1 MVVLCNVFWL
11 FDTKSRFFSVI
22 FCATPTAVRLSF
34 IKCVSTSS
42 EASFGVLVVR
52 TKQNVCLCWRGA
64 ASAAS
69 FFLHPLLLS
78 SHADKFTDRLSC
90 VFSLS
95 LLSQSP
101 FFTRFFRLWKMR
113 VCAKKLREIWC
124 SRGLWYSA
132 SAASEA
138 AATTGVVE
146 ASVLRSRGSK
156 DFSYTI
162 KLIQFVELLDI
173 GREERWLLKNGLQK
187 RPFARII
194 ISWRE
199 RSIVWTFL
207 HYYHIP

>member
-138 AATTGVVE
+138 ATTGVGE
-146 ASVLRSRGSK
+146 AEVLATL
-156 DFSYTI
+156 FENY
-162 KLIQFVELLDI
+162 L
-173 GREERWLLKNGLQK
+173 K
-187 RPFARII
+187 RPIWILQIWHFPPIFVLLELTCLVTLFDRNF
-194 ISWRE
+194 E
-199 RSIVWTFL
+199 DF
-207 HYYHIP
+207 

>member
-1 MVVLCNVFWL
+1 MFFGCLTPKVDFSRSFFARPLLQWGYHSSSVSPHLRKHPSVFL
-11 FDTKSRFFSVI
+11 
-22 FCATPTAVRLSF
+22 LSALSKMF
-34 IKCVSTSS
+34 VFVG
-42 EASFGVLVVR
+42 EEQPQQPL
-52 TKQNVCLCWRGA
+52 
-64 ASAAS
+64 

-173 GREERWLLKNGLQK
+173 GNWDD
-187 RPFARII
+187 F
-194 ISWRE
+194 
-199 RSIVWTFL
+199 
-207 HYYHIP
+207 

>member
-1 MVVLCNVFWL
+1 MFFGCLTPKVDF
-11 FDTKSRFFSVI
+11 SRSFFARPLLQWGYHSSSVS
-22 FCATPTAVRLSF
+22 PHLRKHPS
-34 IKCVSTSS
+34 
-42 EASFGVLVVR
+42 VVR

-138 AATTGVVE
+138 ATTTGVVE
-146 ASVLRSRGSK
+146 AEVLHTSLENYLNVAVH
-156 DFSYTI
+156 F
-162 KLIQFVELLDI
+162 
-173 GREERWLLKNGLQK
+173 
-187 RPFARII
+187 
-194 ISWRE
+194 
-199 RSIVWTFL
+199 
-207 HYYHIP
+207 

>member
-138 AATTGVVE
+138 ATTTGVVE
-146 ASVLRSRGSK
+146 AEVLHTSLENYLNVAVH
-156 DFSYTI
+156 F
-162 KLIQFVELLDI
+162 
-173 GREERWLLKNGLQK
+173 
-187 RPFARII
+187 
-194 ISWRE
+194 
-199 RSIVWTFL
+199 
-207 HYYHIP
+207 